1 MPELSF
7 TVVCSYEDVDQIN
20 PEKKNVHYIF
30 NYETFSKTL
39 YTLFILSTLDNY
51 PDALLGIINERPFLL
66 IFFFCFTIFSA
77 IIMISI
83 MTGVFYTHFKD
94 IYSENVDKLVGEK
107 QEYKM

>member
-1 MPELSF
+1 MGWADG
-7 TVVCSYEDVDQIN
+7 DVEEIN
-20 PEKKNVHYIF
+20 PEKRNVHYVF

-66 IFFFCFTIFSA
+66 IFFFCFCIFSG
-77 IIMISI
+77 IIMISM

-94 IYSENVDKLVGEK
+94 IYSENVDKLINEK